1 MTISYSPSKDEL
13 LLEFHARRGHSSVE
27 FGRFQVWYEE
37 NRICAVRIKAYTQ
50 EIDEFNETLRRVRLG
65 GIWKGVTISE
75 KDIEEARAALL
86 KELEGDW

>member
-50 EIDEFNETLRRVRLG
+50 EIDEFKESLNRIQLG
-65 GIWKGVTISE
+65 GIWKNLTVSE